1 MSLKTLL
8 TVVAGIVV
16 LAVVLGAVIY
26 ARRQPPAIPPTS
38 VAGEGATPKEP
49 AVKVEEFAPEHYEGG
64 RPAWK
69 IRLAEL
75 AVEKGGRTI
84 TTGQLREGL
93 IYDKLG
99 RPAVRV
105 TASTVNYDTTK
116 YDFDVTG
123 AVRVVSPKGAVISTQ
138 KVHWDN
144 KTRALTAPGQVVVHI
159 KGVTVTTSGLRFDTP
174 TQTVYCPNQIR
185 IDTGRSDGVGRNLVY
200 DLNTDRWTLQN
211 VQMVIDVQEAKERTR
226 SG

>member
-1 MSLKTLL
+1 MT
-8 TVVAGIVV
+8 
-16 LAVVLGAVIY
+16 
-26 ARRQPPAIPPTS
+26 
-38 VAGEGATPKEP
+38 EG
-49 AVKVEEFAPEHYEGG
+49 
-64 RPAWK
+64 
-69 IRLAEL
+69 IRLNR
-75 AVEKGGRTI
+75 KSQG
-84 TTGQLREGL
+84 
-93 IYDKLG
+93 
-99 RPAVRV
+99 
-105 TASTVNYDTTK
+105 YDTTK